1 MHEVPRLIVHADSP
15 STKERD
21 PYARIRKMPEIRSV
35 ELSSAFSQ
43 AESPDTLD
51 FSSFGAS
58 AADVQKT
65 YATMYEWLATPFIE
79 DTFTD
84 HRDRRIWRQA
94 LSATDLALMRRNKFR
109 NNLAGVV
116 TALLQYLPQDV
127 SSKGGSFKRRIEAC
141 LKNEPSLDSLIAGL
155 PKAEGVE
162 ERRRLL
168 KQLEKKIIDVLGIV
182 AQGAVSIPP
191 ASHSRSRIK
200 ESTPRKAA

>member
-1 MHEVPRLIVHADSP
+1 MMHEVPRLIVHADSP

-127 SSKGGSFKRRIEAC
+127 SSRVSMMAWSLNLVGRLPSTWRPLRRDQAFMWTQASRSLRTSSSEYGSPGGDFAFGLST
-141 LKNEPSLDSLIAGL
+141 PSLTMCGS
-155 PKAEGVE
+155 P
-162 ERRRLL
+162 
-168 KQLEKKIIDVLGIV
+168 
-182 AQGAVSIPP
+182 S
-191 ASHSRSRIK
+191 S
-200 ESTPRKAA
+200 